1 MLVVTG
7 ANGFLGSYV
16 VCALLAKGHTVK
28 ALRRSGSSMAEF
40 NSIAAGFFGSDHEKS
55 LQALQWAEADLRDVL
70 SLDKVFEGAEMVFH
84 CAAVISFKGDRK
96 LLMKVNAEGT
106 ANVVNACLH
115 AGVKKLVY
123 ASSTAALG
131 RTDAQNLI
139 TEDTHWT
146 EDANNTVY
154 AESKHLAE
162 LEVWRG
168 VEEGLN
174 AVIVNPGIILGAG
187 LWDKGSCRLFS
198 NLYKGLRFYTRG
210 INGFIGVK
218 DVAEIMC
225 GLAFSNV
232 SAQRFLLVAENLSYQ
247 ALFEMMAKGL
257 GKKTPGIEIKP
268 SWVPWISVFL
278 KLNTLLNPKSNLSAE
293 TLKTALKQH
302 RYDNSRI
309 NALGYTLTPIA
320 DVVAET
326 CRLYM
331 KQEKL

>member
-16 VCALLAKGHTVK
+16 VCALLAKGHTVR
-28 ALRRSGSSMAEF
+28 ALRRSGASMAEF
-40 NSIAAGFFGSDHEKS
+40 NSIATESFGN
-55 LQALQWAEADLRDVL
+55 ALETQLKALHWEEADLSDVL
-70 SLDKVFEGAEMVFH
+70 SLDRVFKGAEMVFH
-84 CAAVISFKGDRK
+84 CAAVVSFKGDRK

-115 AGVKKLVY
+115 AGVHKLVY

-131 RTDAQNLI
+131 RTDAQKPI

-146 EDANNTVY
+146 DDANNTVY

-198 NLYKGLRFYTRG
+198 SLHRGLRYYTRG
-210 INGFIGVK
+210 VNGFVGVK

-225 GLAFSNV
+225 GLAFSNA

-257 GKKTPGIEIKP
+257 GKKMPGIEIKP
-268 SWVPWISVFL
+268 AWLPWISVFF
-278 KLNTLLNPKSNLSAE
+278 KLNSFFNPKSNLSAE
-293 TLKTALKQH
+293 TLRTALKQH
-302 RYDNSRI
+302 HYDSSRI
-309 NALGYTLTPIA
+309 RTLGYTLTPIA

-326 CRLYM
+326 CSLYL
-331 KQEKL
+331 KQEKH